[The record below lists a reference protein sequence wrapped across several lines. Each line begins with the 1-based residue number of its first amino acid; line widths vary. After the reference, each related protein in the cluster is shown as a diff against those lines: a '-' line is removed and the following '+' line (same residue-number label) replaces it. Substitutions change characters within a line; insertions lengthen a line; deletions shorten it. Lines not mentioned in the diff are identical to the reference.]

1 MLKKQTKTSNVLS
14 MDHEAHTPFCS
25 EDVNWDERPLL
36 QMQQRLP
43 SDPTSQSL
51 GSHCS
56 GKSNP
61 GFTGLRPPNPTPTHA
76 GESPQGLAKW
86 QVQLSPHPLKGEKA
100 PSCSSSCWWEQGQ
113 ELEGQELK
121 GQESGSRSRAAGGKQ
136 PGSLLVTDGK
146 CQPSP
151 TFTLKRNSSLL
162 SGPWLEVCT
171 HSLKTK
177 QKQKQT

>member
-1 MLKKQTKTSNVLS
+1 

-100 PSCSSSCWWEQGQ
+100 PSRSPSCWWEQEQGQ
-113 ELEGQELK
+113 ELEGQE
-121 GQESGSRSRAAGGKQ
+121 SGS
-136 PGSLLVTDGK
+136 SL
-146 CQPSP
+146 
-151 TFTLKRNSSLL
+151 
-162 SGPWLEVCT
+162 GPC
-171 HSLKTK
+171 
-177 QKQKQT
+177 

>member
-121 GQESGSRSRAAGGKQ
+121 GQESGGRSRAAGVGRQ
-136 PGSLLVTDGK
+136 EG
-146 CQPSP
+146 
-151 TFTLKRNSSLL
+151 SSL
-162 SGPWLEVCT
+162 GPCSSQMANAN
-171 HSLKTK
+171 HPRPSL
-177 QKQKQT
+177 